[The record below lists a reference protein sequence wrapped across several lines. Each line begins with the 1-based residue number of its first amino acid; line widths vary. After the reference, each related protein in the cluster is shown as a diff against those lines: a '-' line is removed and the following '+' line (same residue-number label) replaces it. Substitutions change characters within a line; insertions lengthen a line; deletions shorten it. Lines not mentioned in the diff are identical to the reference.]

1 MKAVRTG
8 VREWIC
14 TNDRGGVVKVADAKE
29 ADAFSP
35 GELLQLAAATCAGLS
50 IDHRLTHDL
59 GEDIFVTLEVE
70 PDRVPE
76 ENRYSGI
83 RTRVR
88 LDLSSLDETQLEGL
102 KRRVQDAIDR
112 ACTVGRT
119 LAAGAEATTV
129 LDNTGE
135 NS

>member
-14 TNDRGGVVKVADAKE
+14 TNDRGAVVKVADAKE
-29 ADAFSP
+29 DDAFSP

-70 PDRVPE
+70 PDRVTE

-88 LDLSSLDETQLEGL
+88 LDLSSLDEEQLEGL
-102 KRRVQDAIDR
+102 KQRVQDAIDR

-119 LAAGAEATTV
+119 LAAGAHTTTELV
-129 LDNTGE
+129 NEGE
-135 NS
+135 